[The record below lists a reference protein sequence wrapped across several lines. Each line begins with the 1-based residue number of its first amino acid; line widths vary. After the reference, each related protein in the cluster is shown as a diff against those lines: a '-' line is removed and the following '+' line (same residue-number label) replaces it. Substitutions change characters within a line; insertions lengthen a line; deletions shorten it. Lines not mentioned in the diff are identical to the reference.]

1 MLDKTKKYYVSAEM
15 YPADVIARWASRNE
29 MKLEEKVKLPVR
41 GEAYRLDV
49 GYNRGLAVE
58 ISQLGAGKPN
68 FMNGRKIIGKVV
80 YDNVIGE
87 AVVVV
92 SPAIFGEMTFV
103 Q

>member
-1 MLDKTKKYYVSAEM
+1 MLDKTKKYYVSVEM
-15 YPADVIARWASRNE
+15 HLVDVIAKWASCNE

-41 GEAYRLDV
+41 GWAYRLDV
-49 GYNRGLAVE
+49 GYNGGLAVE
-58 ISQLGAGKPN
+58 IGQLGAGKPN

-92 SPAIFGEMTFV
+92 SPAI
-103 Q
+103 